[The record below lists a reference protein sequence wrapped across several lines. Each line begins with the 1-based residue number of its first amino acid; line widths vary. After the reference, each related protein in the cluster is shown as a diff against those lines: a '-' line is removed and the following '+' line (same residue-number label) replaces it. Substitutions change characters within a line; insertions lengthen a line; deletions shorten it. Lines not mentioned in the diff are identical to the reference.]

1 MNQKNQQKKGRR
13 RSIKIRIMLPVLI
26 LGIVAIISNITA
38 ISNIQKVNENAAE
51 IADHYMK
58 SLTELSSIKEQVLEL
73 HNLGLSHA
81 VALDSKSM
89 ITTVDTIKANENQ
102 LKESLMAYEKYLDEG
117 DKEFYQEMVAQF
129 LTFRQA
135 LRRVCAFSANV
146 QQSAANTAANTEVKP
161 CVDQILS
168 DISVIEEHAQQAAQ
182 TARDHLTSVYQF
194 SLITNTATIA
204 VGLLAILYAVYSA
217 NRHVLRPITRA
228 EHELSGI
235 IEAIDQKE
243 GDLTRRVSILSN
255 DEIAALGE
263 GINIF
268 LEKLQNI
275 FRIITDNSQKMDVVV
290 SEVLDNV
297 KTSNNS
303 VSEMSALTEELSAT
317 MEAVSNNAQTISEN
331 AESVSGEVTSIADRT
346 KEINDYSKQMK
357 VHAEEMAGKARA
369 NMETTSVK
377 INEILSV
384 LNQAI
389 ENSKSVDQVN
399 NLTSDILSVASQT
412 NLLALNASIEAARAG
427 EAGKGFA
434 VVADEISQLAAAT
447 RESANNIQTINVV
460 VTEAVHNL
468 AEHAQSLVTY
478 MNESILP
485 EFDAFVTTGDE
496 YKRNATYIEEVMQ
509 EFDVKTDTLKV
520 SVSEIAESIHTISH
534 AIDEGVIGVSGTA
547 ENMQILVTDMD
558 NINTQMG
565 ENKGIATKL
574 KHETEI
580 FTKL

>member
-1 MNQKNQQKKGRR
+1 MEKKKKRR
-13 RSIKIRIMLPVLI
+13 GSIKVRIMLPVLI
-26 LGIVAIISNITA
+26 LGIVAIISNVTA
-38 ISNIQKVNENAAE
+38 MSNIRKVNQNAAQ
-51 IADHYMK
+51 IADHYMT
-58 SLTELSSIKEQVLEL
+58 SLTELSSIKEQVQQL

-81 VALDSKSM
+81 VAINSNAM
-89 ITTVDTIKANENQ
+89 IDTVNTIKEKETVLA
-102 LKESLMAYEKYLDEG
+102 ESLKNYEKYLDEG
-117 DKEFYQEMVAQF
+117 DKEAYQEMTGQF
-129 LTFRQA
+129 EELKLA

-146 QQSAANTAANTEVKP
+146 QQSLANTAASTEVAP
-161 CVDQILS
+161 CVEKILS
-168 DISVIEEHAQQAAQ
+168 DIDMIEEHAKEAAQ
-182 TARDHLTSVYQF
+182 DARTHLSNVYSF
-194 SLITNTATIA
+194 SLITNSITIA
-204 VGLLAILYAVYSA
+204 VSVLAILYAVYSS
-217 NRHVLRPITRA
+217 NRHVLHPITKA
-228 EHELSGI
+228 EHELSEI
-235 IEAIDQKE
+235 IQDIDQKE
-243 GDLTRRVSILSN
+243 GDLTKRVSILSN
-255 DEIAALGE
+255 DEIAALGD

-290 SEVLDNV
+290 SEVMDNV

-331 AESVSGEVTSIADRT
+331 AESVNEEVISIAERT
-346 KEINDYSKQMK
+346 TEINDYSKQMK
-357 VHAEEMAGKARA
+357 EHAEAMADKARN

-384 LNQAI
+384 LNEAI
-389 ENSKSVDQVN
+389 ENSRSVDQVN
-399 NLTSDILSVASQT
+399 TLTSDILNVASQT

-434 VVADEISQLAAAT
+434 VVAGEISQLAAAT
-447 RESANNIQTINVV
+447 RESANNIQRINVI

-468 AEHAQSLVTY
+468 AENARSLVTY

-485 EFDAFVTTGDE
+485 EFEAFVTTGDE

-509 EFDVKTDTLKV
+509 EFDVKTDTLKE
-520 SVSEIAESIHTISH
+520 SVSEIAESIHTISV
-534 AIDEGVIGVSGTA
+534 AIDEGVTGVSGTA
-547 ENMQILVTDMD
+547 ENMQVLVADMD
-558 NINTQMG
+558 SINAQMS
-565 ENKGIATKL
+565 ENKGIASKL